1 MRAVYLNRKK
11 EKGMELVFIVTCLI
25 LIEYMVFG
33 FLVGKARAK
42 YNVPAPATSGDP
54 VFERYWRVHQNTLE
68 QLVIFL
74 PSMLM
79 FAYLANPTYAAMAG
93 VLFFVGRLLYLR
105 GYVSDP
111 GSRGPGFLIGFV
123 ATVFVLI
130 GSLVHAVMSLL

>member
-1 MRAVYLNRKK
+1 
-11 EKGMELVFIVTCLI
+11 MEYVIIVTCLI

-33 FLVGKARAK
+33 FLVGKARAT

-68 QLVIFL
+68 QLVIFI

-79 FAYLANPTYAAMAG
+79 FAYFADPIYAAGAG
-93 VLFFVGRLLYLR
+93 VVFFVGRLLYLR

-111 GSRGPGFLIGFV
+111 GSRGPGFLIGFL
-123 ATVFVLI
+123 ATVFMLL
-130 GSLVHAVMSLL
+130 GSLIHAVMALF

>member
-1 MRAVYLNRKK
+1 
-11 EKGMELVFIVTCLI
+11 MELVFIVTCLI

-33 FLVGKARAK
+33 FLVGKARST

-74 PSMLM
+74 PSMFM
-79 FAYLANPTYAAMAG
+79 FAYLANPTYAAIAG

-130 GSLVHAVMSLL
+130 GSMIHAVMSLL